1 MIAQNL
7 ANFVSSLSYQS
18 LPAEVVEKAK
28 LCVLDFLGVATA
40 GCETEWCMKVL
51 QLMREIGGKPEST
64 VLKYGDKIPSPN
76 AALINGTMGHSWDF
90 DDTHYSQLHPG
101 TVIVPTALAI
111 AEREGATGKDFLTAV
126 TAGYELM
133 TRITL
138 AVNSPP
144 KRSHTL
150 RGFHPTATCGTF
162 AAAAT
167 AGKILNLNSDKL
179 VNALGIAGS
188 FAAGLLEFLADGAMT
203 KRLHPGKASHDG
215 ILSALLAEKGFTG
228 PRSVFEGRDGFL
240 RAYSDD
246 PKPEELVKDLGKKF
260 EILAVEFKTYSSC
273 RSTHASL
280 DALINIIKS
289 HHLSPEEVEE
299 IIVEVSTLDW
309 YIAGQPIELKRNP
322 STPLEAQM
330 SIPFCIA
337 LMMIE
342 GKIIPS
348 QFTPTNIRNEKILAI
363 AKKVNVVAR
372 QEFDLE
378 QSKGAMPAI
387 VTIKTKNR
395 GKLSARVNYPKGSP
409 EQPLSKKDV
418 EEKFIQLASQIIP
431 TESVIKVVNELEKLE
446 SITIL
451 TDLLVLNKRSKGLTS
466 KSKLF

>member
-1 MIAQNL
+1 MFAQNL

-28 LCVLDFLGVATA
+28 LCVLDFISVAVA

-51 QLMREIGGKPEST
+51 HLMREIGGKPEST
-64 VLKYGDKIPSPN
+64 VLSYGDRIPSPN

-111 AEREGATGKDFLTAV
+111 AEREGATGRDFLTAV
-126 TAGYELM
+126 TAGYEVM
-133 TRITL
+133 TRVTL

-144 KRSHTL
+144 KRGHTL

-167 AGKILNLNSDKL
+167 AGKILNLNSDRL

-203 KRLHPGKASHDG
+203 KRLHPGKAAHDG

-246 PKPEELVKDLGKKF
+246 PKPEELIKDLGKRF
-260 EILAVEFKTYSSC
+260 EILSVEFKSYSSC

-280 DALINIIKS
+280 DALLNIIKS
-289 HHLSPEEVEE
+289 HHLSPEEIEE
-299 IIVEVSTLDW
+299 ISVEVSTLDW
-309 YIAGQPIELKRNP
+309 YIAGQPLELKRNP

-337 LMMIE
+337 LLILE
-342 GKIIPS
+342 GKVVPS
-348 QFTPTNIRNEKILAI
+348 QFTPSNIRNEKLLAL
-363 AKKVNVVAR
+363 AKKVNVVAK

-378 QSKGAMPAI
+378 QTKGAMPAV
-387 VTIKTKNR
+387 VTVKTKNR
-395 GKLSARVNYPKGSP
+395 GKLSARVDYPKGSP
-409 EQPLSKKDV
+409 KQPMSKKDV
-418 EEKFIQLASQIIP
+418 EEKFVQLASNIISP
-431 TESVIKVVNELEKLE
+431 DSVMKVVDELEKLE
-446 SITIL
+446 SITVL
-451 TDLLVLNKRSKGLTS
+451 TDLLVSKRKG
-466 KSKLF
+466 